1 MEYSSQRFMDVVTF
15 APKGRIDQ
23 GSADAFQQAVT
34 LALAEVDA
42 HSSSLLLDFSAVDY
56 ISSVGLRVVMMAA
69 RHVRARPARIAVTGL
84 QPLVREIF
92 EISRFHHVVEV
103 FPSLRDGL
111 AALSAPAVQ
120 AFDSAQGH
128 GA

>member
-1 MEYSSQRFMDVVTF
+1 MEFSSQRFIDVVAA

-23 GSADAFQQAVT
+23 GSAEAFQQAVT
-34 LALAEVDA
+34 QALAEVDA

-69 RHVRARPARIAVTGL
+69 RHVRARPGRIAVAAL

-103 FPSLRDGL
+103 FPSLREGL
-111 AALSAPAVQ
+111 AALSASALQ
-120 AFDSAQGH
+120 AFDTAQGR